1 MSLMRLLSLINAYA
15 LWLYAA
21 GILVVLFS
29 LRDIREAHKTSSET
43 IFSLEREFAG
53 LRQQRAR
60 VVLVVILIL
69 LALLTYLRF
78 SVIPDQPLPPLQRA
92 TPTKFIIEAP
102 TSLPV
107 TPTPTVTRIP
117 TRPRP
122 TRKPPT
128 ETPTPTVALPPCP
141 NPSVCITH
149 PTANQIISGT
159 VTIRGTA
166 NIEAFQ
172 FYKVEY
178 GLGENPEQWHSTSDV
193 HGAPV
198 VDDVLDTWNTAGF
211 PDGVVK
217 LRLTVVDIT
226 SNYPPPHEIRV
237 VIQQ

>member
-21 GILVVLFS
+21 GVLVMLFGW
-29 LRDIREAHKTSSET
+29 REIRKARKTSSET

-53 LRQQRAR
+53 VRQQRAG
-60 VVLVVILIL
+60 VVLVVVLML

-78 SVIPDQPLPPLQRA
+78 SVIPDQPLPPPQRA

-102 TSLPV
+102 TSIAA

-122 TRKPPT
+122 TREPPT

-141 NPSVCITH
+141 NPFVCIMH
-149 PTANQIISGT
+149 PTASQIISGT
-159 VTIRGTA
+159 VTIQGTA

-172 FYKVEY
+172 FYKIEY
-178 GLGENPEQWHSTSDV
+178 GLGENPEQWHSISNVRQT
-193 HGAPV
+193 PV
-198 VDDVLDTWNTAGF
+198 VDDVLDTWNTTGF
-211 PDGVVK
+211 PNGVVK
-217 LRLTVVDIT
+217 LRLTVVDT
-226 SNYPPPHEIRV
+226 TGNYPPPHEIRV